1 MGGRGGYGQGGYG
14 GGGGGGFGQGW
25 QQNMMQQQQMQ
36 MQQQAYYS
44 HLQQPQGGG
53 GGGWQPPL
61 PPGSAPGES
70 LEAKAKA
77 FARKA
82 QGGGDGDDEG
92 GDGGDGA
99 GGDGS
104 DGGAQVRND
113 AYQKKTNLF
122 RNTVNFDAIP
132 LFTFLLPPFF
142 IFLFFKHFNFFTSF
156 GSCKF
161 NIG

>member
-1 MGGRGGYGQGGYG
+1 
-14 GGGGGGFGQGW
+14 
-25 QQNMMQQQQMQ
+25 MQQQQMQ

-44 HLQQPQGGG
+44 HLQQPQGGGGG

-104 DGGAQVRND
+104 EGGAQVRND
-113 AYQKKTNLF
+113 AYQTIYFGTPSTSIPSPFLHFYFPFFHLF
-122 RNTVNFDAIP
+122 IYFSNI
-132 LFTFLLPPFF
+132 LTFLPALAVASL
-142 IFLFFKHFNFFTSF
+142 ISAKT
-156 GSCKF
+156 
-161 NIG
+161 

>member
-1 MGGRGGYGQGGYG
+1 MGGRGGYGQGGYGG

-44 HLQQPQGGG
+44 HLQQPQGGGGG

-104 DGGAQVRND
+104 EGGAQVRND
-113 AYQKKTNLF
+113 AYQKKPIYFGTPS
-122 RNTVNFDAIP
+122 TSIP
-132 LFTFLLPPFF
+132 SPFLHFYSPFF
-142 IFLFFKHFNFFTSF
+142 IFLFIFQTF
-156 GSCKF
+156 
-161 NIG
+161 